1 MQAISDHF
9 DVAKSSVY
17 NILNDFMNVIIIN
30 VDKFIRWPSKGE
42 CLVIEESFKSKAEFP
57 GSKKKDHFMKLKRT
71 LHTHVLSPSY
81 KCITWQILHSADHF
95 NLQF

>member
-30 VDKFIRWPSKGE
+30 VDKFIRWSSKGE
-42 CLVIEESFKSKAEFP
+42 CLVIEESFKSKA
-57 GSKKKDHFMKLKRT
+57 
-71 LHTHVLSPSY
+71 
-81 KCITWQILHSADHF
+81 
-95 NLQF
+95 